1 MSNLNERIDA
11 LIKALNIRKTAFAER
26 LNVSQAFVSQLTK
39 GDSQPSDRTIADI
52 CREFG
57 VNEVWLR
64 EGVGDMFQER
74 TISEEL
80 AEFFG
85 DVLNRK
91 EDAEFKRAFLT
102 ILARMT
108 PDEWR
113 MVEAKARELT
123 AEMEKAGP
131 D

>member
-26 LNVSQAFVSQLTK
+26 LNVSQAFVSQLCAGVK
-39 GDSQPSDRTIADI
+39 QPSDRTISDI